1 MDMMIA
7 LDVFAPPQ
15 RPSTRSKEDMSGLAR
30 LFAAAIVNHQF
41 RERLLNEPHAALM
54 NGYPGQL
61 FPLTE
66 EEKTLIISIRA
77 KSLPDL
83 AKQVNRALRN
93 GP

>member
-1 MDMMIA
+1 MIA
-7 LDVFAPPQ
+7 LDVYAPPQ
-15 RPSTRSKEDMSGLAR
+15 RPRSRHKEEMSGLTR

-41 RERLLNEPHAALM
+41 REKLLNEPHAALI
-54 NGYPGQL
+54 NGYPGQI

-83 AKQVNRALRN
+83 ATQVNRALRN
-93 GP
+93 SP